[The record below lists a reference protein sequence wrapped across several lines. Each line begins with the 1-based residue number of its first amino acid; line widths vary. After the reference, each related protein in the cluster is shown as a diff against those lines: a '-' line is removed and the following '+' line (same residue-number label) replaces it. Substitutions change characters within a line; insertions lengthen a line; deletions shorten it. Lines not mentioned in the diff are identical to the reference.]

1 MTLFTIK
8 KAFHEMKN
16 MGLKKF
22 LKTFKFQVSYHNK
35 KKNNKYLK
43 KIYKEYYPYVS
54 KTYGGKNREYP
65 SLTKEEKNMFF
76 FWWDGI
82 DSLPNKAKRNLEL
95 IILKMIYLKIIWI
108 WFIVFLKRLTDVKTM
123 IMIILIQSIT

>member
-1 MTLFTIK
+1 M
-8 KAFHEMKN
+8 
-16 MGLKKF
+16 
-22 LKTFKFQVSYHNK
+22 
-35 KKNNKYLK
+35 K

-54 KTYGGKNREYP
+54 KTYGGKNREYL

-95 IILKMIYLKIIWI
+95 IILKMSYLKIIWI
-108 WFIVFLKRLTDVKTM
+108 WFIAFLKRLTDVKTM

>member
-43 KIYKEYYPYVS
+43 KIYK
-54 KTYGGKNREYP
+54 
-65 SLTKEEKNMFF
+65 
-76 FWWDGI
+76 
-82 DSLPNKAKRNLEL
+82 A
-95 IILKMIYLKIIWI
+95 
-108 WFIVFLKRLTDVKTM
+108 
-123 IMIILIQSIT
+123 

>member
-43 KIYKEYYPYVS
+43 KIYSIIHMYQRLMVERIENIHLLQKKKKICFS
-54 KTYGGKNREYP
+54 FGGME
-65 SLTKEEKNMFF
+65 S
-76 FWWDGI
+76 
-82 DSLPNKAKRNLEL
+82 
-95 IILKMIYLKIIWI
+95 
-108 WFIVFLKRLTDVKTM
+108 IVFQIKLRET
-123 IMIILIQSIT
+123 

>member
-8 KAFHEMKN
+8 KAFHEIKN

-82 DSLPNKAKRNLEL
+82 DSLPNKAKRNLERMKEL
-95 IILKMIYLKIIWI
+95 YGDT
-108 WFIVFLKRLTDVKTM
+108 FNIV
-123 IMIILIQSIT
+123 S

>member
-54 KTYGGKNREYP
+54 KTYGGKNREY
-65 SLTKEEKNMFF
+65 LHLLQKK
-76 FWWDGI
+76 
-82 DSLPNKAKRNLEL
+82 KRICSSFGGMES
-95 IILKMIYLKIIWI
+95 
-108 WFIVFLKRLTDVKTM
+108 IVFQIKLRET
-123 IMIILIQSIT
+123 

>member
-43 KIYKEYYPYVS
+43 KIYKESIIHMYQRLMAERIENIHLLQKKKRICS
-54 KTYGGKNREYP
+54 SFGGME
-65 SLTKEEKNMFF
+65 S
-76 FWWDGI
+76 
-82 DSLPNKAKRNLEL
+82 
-95 IILKMIYLKIIWI
+95 
-108 WFIVFLKRLTDVKTM
+108 IVFQIKLRET
-123 IMIILIQSIT
+123 